1 MKARD
6 LMITKC
12 LLSDIKSFVENNH
25 YSKNVNGVKI
35 SYCFKVTYN
44 NKLIGAVI
52 FGKMS
57 TTAWKKFAN
66 NEKEVLELRRLVLL
80 DEAERNSESRVIGY
94 CLRWIKKNDKSVKII
109 VTYADPLYGHNGKI
123 YQASNFQY
131 IGKSGKDKGYYDFET
146 GRIYHS
152 RSLRVK
158 YKGDYKPFAKKLR
171 EKRDKNLLKP
181 IEIPAKHCYIYK
193 LR

>member
-6 LMITKC
+6 LIITKC

-57 TTAWKKFAN
+57 TTA
-66 NEKEVLELRRLVLL
+66 
-80 DEAERNSESRVIGY
+80 
-94 CLRWIKKNDKSVKII
+94 
-109 VTYADPLYGHNGKI
+109 
-123 YQASNFQY
+123 
-131 IGKSGKDKGYYDFET
+131 
-146 GRIYHS
+146 
-152 RSLRVK
+152 
-158 YKGDYKPFAKKLR
+158 
-171 EKRDKNLLKP
+171 
-181 IEIPAKHCYIYK
+181 
-193 LR
+193 